1 MSDAFVRTIES
12 PTLPPPFNERG
23 PVAWARKNLF
33 ATPFD
38 TVLSLMAIL
47 FLAYLLPPMFRWLFV
62 DAQWT
67 GTDRTFCTTK
77 AQGGIQADDW
87 SGACWA
93 FVGAKFEQFMVGRYP
108 IAERWRVWLT
118 GALMIALLVPL
129 AMPSVSRKALN
140 ALLFFGV
147 FPIVAWVLLYGGVF
161 GLPLVETPLWGG
173 LLVTLVIS
181 FVGITVSLPFGILL
195 ALGRRS
201 QMPIVKLSSVIFIE
215 TVRGVP
221 LVTVLF
227 MASVML
233 PLFLPPGVSFDK
245 LMRALVGVALFSSA
259 YMAEV
264 IRGGLQAIPKGQY
277 EGAESLG
284 LKYWQKMR
292 LIIMPQALK
301 TVIPSIVNSFISLF
315 KDTSLVYIIGMFD
328 LLGIVRQNFSDANW
342 SSPSTP
348 RSGLI
353 FAAFVFWVFCYAMSR
368 YSQFIERRL
377 DTGHRS

>member
-1 MSDAFVRTIES
+1 MDIAFVRTTDS
-12 PTLPPPFNERG
+12 PTLPPPFREKG

-33 ATPFD
+33 ATPSD
-38 TVLSLMAIL
+38 TVLSLLAIL
-47 FLAYLLPPMFRWLFV
+47 FLAWYLPPLFRWLFV

-67 GTDRTFCTTK
+67 GTNRTFCTTA
-77 AQGGIQADDW
+77 AQGGIQPEGW

-93 FVGAKFEQFMVGRYP
+93 FVGAKFEQFLVGRYP

-118 GALMIALLVPL
+118 GALFIALLVPL
-129 AMPSVSRKALN
+129 AMPSVPRKALN
-140 ALLFFGV
+140 ALLFFAV
-147 FPIVAWVLLYGGVF
+147 FPIVAWVLLYGGMF

-181 FVGITVSLPFGILL
+181 FVGITVSLPVGILL

-201 QMPIVKLSSVIFIE
+201 DMPIVKLCSVIFIE

-245 LMRALVGVALFSSA
+245 LLRALVGVALFSSA

-264 IRGGLQAIPKGQY
+264 IRGGLQAIPKSQY

-292 LIIMPQALK
+292 LIVMPQALK
-301 TVIPSIVNSFISLF
+301 LVIPSIVNSFISLF

-328 LLGIVRQNFSDANW
+328 LLGVVRQNFSDANW

-348 RSGLI
+348 KSGLI
-353 FAAFVFWVFCYAMSR
+353 FAAVVFWVFCYAMSR
-368 YSQFIERRL
+368 YSQFIERKL
-377 DTGHRS
+377 DTNHRN